1 VQLRFKTEL
10 TFEQYATGRGWEG
23 ATLPSCPFHPEGGC
37 GFCRHGSYMRKVPGV
52 AMVAR
57 CYCPRECVTVG
68 LLPDFYAS
76 RLPGTL
82 DALEEAVARV
92 EDAKSVEQAAQEA
105 RPAEAQDAVTLATAV
120 RWVRLR
126 VQLVTATLA
135 ALLALCPGRFG
146 SGAPTVG
153 HFRAQLGTTRALV
166 SLRGVA
172 EAHLHALP
180 MPLGLL
186 GPPTRQSS
194 GRLSQQSPGP
204 DGPPAPG

>member
-1 VQLRFKTEL
+1 
-10 TFEQYATGRGWEG
+10 
-23 ATLPSCPFHPEGGC
+23 
-37 GFCRHGSYMRKVPGV
+37 MRKVPGV

-126 VQLVTATLA
+126 VQLVTATLS

-194 GRLSQQSPGP
+194 GQLSQQSPGP